1 MSHLIEDLRFFI
13 GVFFL
18 MIGVLLIGESLL
30 VPSMVEGI
38 NVNLW
43 VGLSFLGFSLLS
55 LALVFFVHKD
65 RLVP

>member
-18 MIGVLLIGESLL
+18 MIGLLLVGESFM

-43 VGLSFLGFSLLS
+43 VGLSFLAFSVSS
-55 LALVFFVHKD
+55 LALVFFVYKG
-65 RLVP
+65 RSNA